1 MIVGFQPRLL
11 SEKSQP
17 RRRNVFEGVTKCIF
31 EGIEP
36 DTFILYFKDNHPL
49 NTVDTQLYAELSGKG
64 VINNRFSEMIYQRL
78 GDLNIDHHLVR
89 RLNMRE
95 QIVRIAENLPFYVE
109 VYNKA
114 CEDFSSRF
122 GLDKHDQLPEMVAEL
137 RFKNKNEN
145 NPVVAPQ
152 HLVSFGL
159 TDHEELDQLF
169 ATIQRINDF
178 LIGQFSA
185 VNLSLIRYKLEF
197 GRVYLS
203 ENPMDTRLIL
213 IDEISLDTC
222 RVLDNL
228 TDKRLDVYDTT
239 REDCPDVAGYQE
251 IARRFGILHDQT
263 VQSSPELNVEVS
275 DSTVDESAAED
286 VRVLNVESTTETA
299 ELINT

>member
-1 MIVGFQPRLL
+1 MTVGFQPRLL
-11 SEKSQP
+11 SGKTQP
-17 RRRNVFEGVTKCIF
+17 RRRNVFEGITKCIF

-49 NTVDTQLYAELSGKG
+49 NTVDTQPYAELSGKG
-64 VINNRFSEMIYQRL
+64 VINNRLSELIYQRL

-95 QIVRIAENLPFYVE
+95 QIVRIADNLPFYVE

-137 RFKNKNEN
+137 RFKNKNEH

-185 VNLSLIRYKLEF
+185 VKLSLIRYKLEF

-228 TDKRLDVYDTT
+228 TDKRLDVYDIT
-239 REDCPDVAGYQE
+239 RENCSDVAGYHE
-251 IARRFGILHDQT
+251 IARRFGILHEQT
-263 VQSSPELNVEVS
+263 VQLSPELNI
-275 DSTVDESAAED
+275 DSIDTPED
-286 VRVLNVESTTETA
+286 RPTADDLPVVTDNTA
-299 ELINT
+299 ELSGEADT